1 MKLLVAMLLLHR
13 SFAAEDMQQPTA
25 GTGGGKDLPAA
36 VEDLTVD
43 GVVDLLQDWRLHT
56 AFAREFVQREY
67 DGLTLTRYLSV
78 DELKKEWESRDC
90 NDSRG
95 GNKEGAFC
103 KADHTHF
110 RRLAD
115 LITELHR
122 KFPGHRNNH
131 ATYAAVGTKDG
142 GIGVSMGDDGRRILS
157 PNNNNSYVSG
167 IQIKHNDSLVS
178 MGEKDDVQL
187 RRGGAHLLNIPN
199 DVEVE
204 GKLKVNGCL
213 VDACVNSTS
222 TRSSC
227 SSPYFSL
234 MSSESES
241 FPPSCYAVWKS
252 AYETWGGA
260 YVPPNGV
267 YNLTSN
273 ATGDNVNY
281 AAYCDMA
288 NGGWE
293 LAMRVAADGS
303 EFVFDSDYW
312 ENDELLNESSFDPS
326 LASDDAK
333 YATFTHASVG
343 FLRGCFNGD
352 TTAGKCNTHA
362 LPQEYASLSKMFSD
376 VTIGIDGVAG
386 GITFDD
392 LTEAEHY
399 QWLTNMGL
407 DVDYCLEDTS
417 GGTTMLWYAAGINLD
432 DTTSLYD
439 CRVRFGFMHNN
450 QNSIYTANDA
460 FGFGAQEVR
469 ACVRVWE
476 REVAF
481 VLERIYFEC
490 SATSL
495 TAAVTD

>member
-1 MKLLVAMLLLHR
+1 MLGAAAAMLLLLLSLPSSSSSLLLVVFVVPSSSSGFVR
-13 SFAAEDMQQPTA
+13 QATGFAVGAGAVCYPGEDYSTSVAGSLWVQPA
-25 GTGGGKDLPAA
+25 HDELVFPSSCFDLLRQNPAA
-36 VEDLTVD
+36 
-43 GVVDLLQDWRLHT
+43 
-56 AFAREFVQREY
+56 
-67 DGLTLTRYLSV
+67 
-78 DELKKEWESRDC
+78 
-90 NDSRG
+90 
-95 GNKEGAFC
+95 
-103 KADHTHF
+103 
-110 RRLAD
+110 
-115 LITELHR
+115 
-122 KFPGHRNNH
+122 
-131 ATYAAVGTKDG
+131 
-142 GIGVSMGDDGRRILS
+142 
-157 PNNNNSYVSG
+157 
-167 IQIKHNDSLVS
+167 
-178 MGEKDDVQL
+178 
-187 RRGGAHLLNIPN
+187 
-199 DVEVE
+199 
-204 GKLKVNGCL
+204 
-213 VDACVNSTS
+213 
-222 TRSSC
+222 
-227 SSPYFSL
+227 
-234 MSSESES
+234 
-241 FPPSCYAVWKS
+241 
-252 AYETWGGA
+252 
-260 YVPPNGV
+260 PNGV
-267 YNLTSN
+267 YRLTSLPSS
-273 ATGDNVNY
+273 TTY
-281 AAYCDMA
+281 SAYCDMA

-439 CRVRFGFMHNN
+439 CRVRYGFMHNN